1 MQLEPSCVA
10 RNVPMRSKRPPA
22 PTVAVWAFALW
33 ALLVACSLAHATEYT
48 FASEAQGRTIA
59 GSKDEYIERLGALE
73 RSLKTKSTA
82 PVSEQAFL
90 AIAAS
95 AVRPWQA
102 EERASVESALETIR
116 ARLEQLRL
124 PLPPQVILVRSS
136 GLGEGGAPHT
146 RGSAVFLTDAVF
158 LDPANLAFVLAHE
171 VFHVA
176 SRHNRSWRNAMY
188 GVIGFAAIEE
198 AVLPPALSERRLT
211 NPDAPRLDAAI
222 RVGAGDQSVWVMP
235 LLQATV
241 DRYDPSRGGEFFA
254 YMRLNWVEIGR
265 GDVVLKKAHIADP
278 PRMLRTE
285 DLTGFAEQIGMNTN
299 YIIHPEEI
307 LADNFAQ
314 LVTGRP
320 AKSPEV
326 HQQLRRALTEW
337 R

>member
-1 MQLEPSCVA
+1 MQLELSCVA
-10 RNVPMRSKRPPA
+10 PNVQMRSKRPPA
-22 PTVAVWAFALW
+22 PTVAVWAVALW
-33 ALLVACSLAHATEYT
+33 ALLACSLAHATEYT

-59 GSKDEYIERLGALE
+59 GSKDEYIERLSALE
-73 RSLKTKSTA
+73 RSLKAKSAA

-90 AIAAS
+90 ALAAS

-102 EERASVESALETIR
+102 EERALVDSALATIR
-116 ARLEQLRL
+116 ARLEELRL
-124 PLPPQVILVRSS
+124 PLPPQVILVWSS

-146 RGSAVFLTDAVF
+146 RGSAVFLTDATF
-158 LDPANLAFVLAHE
+158 RDPANLAFVLAHE
-171 VFHVA
+171 LFHVA
-176 SRHNRSWRNAMY
+176 SRNNPSWRSAMY

-198 AVLPPALSERRLT
+198 AVLPPALSERRIT

-222 RVGAGDQSVWVMP
+222 RVRAGDQSVWVMP
-235 LLQATV
+235 LLQAAV
-241 DRYDPSRGGEFFA
+241 DRYDPSRTGEFFA
-254 YMRLNWVEIGR
+254 HMQLTWLEVGR
-265 GDVVLKKAHIADP
+265 GDAVLKIARIADP

-285 DLTGFAEQIGMNTN
+285 DLTGFAEQVGRNTN
-299 YIIHPEEI
+299 YVIHPEEI

-326 HQQLRRALTEW
+326 HQRLRRALAEW